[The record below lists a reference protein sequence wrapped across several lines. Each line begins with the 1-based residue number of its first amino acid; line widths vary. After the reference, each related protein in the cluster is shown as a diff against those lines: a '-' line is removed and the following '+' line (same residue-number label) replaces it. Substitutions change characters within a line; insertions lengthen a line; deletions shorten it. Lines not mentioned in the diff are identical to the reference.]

1 VSTKNFV
8 KIINFF
14 LLVIAGV
21 YFFDLY
27 KIHALT
33 PSINNKGAFCGDV
46 GIRKANVQETGEK
59 NVNQL
64 YGPANMNIIN
74 LEEQYKEV
82 GKVYYKQVDGS
93 WTDEKPLLTDPG
105 HYDISYFVKGN
116 QNHNDLGSPQGPK
129 HLIVDIDVD
138 KTSWGDNVL
147 SIPKAGITNY
157 KAPDGRFSAEVT
169 GNEVIWLHE
178 ESDGTGAWYGLD
190 NRSGV
195 FRTGSRF
202 WVKWLDPEDDK
213 EEWEKYAKM
222 LDKSFDDVWNLIDEG
237 KIWIFLTGVTDPDGN
252 EYGQLNTEVPYYI
265 QLGEDWDKEDVLA
278 MFVSDDKNEKI
289 DVTFVDVA
297 GSNSRFDNI
306 NFPVTKGEFARL
318 LLSHF
323 SPYVILDT
331 ATPSY
336 SSVALDESISK
347 SDRENDISYSKDHSY
362 SDYNGNQNEPSSKND
377 SQVYNYNGPVNNY
390 NAPVNNYY
398 YHYYYSKNPNNK
410 STSSSPGYYF
420 SGNLNDYKQF
430 SGDSSCNKDSSKN
443 KIGSKRSSL
452 VNTGES
458 SKFDFVIIT
467 LILSLMCIVMNVFYR
482 KKYLG

>member
-1 VSTKNFV
+1 MSNKNFV

-21 YFFDLY
+21 YFFDLD

-33 PSINNKGAFCGDV
+33 PTINNKGAFYGNVD
-46 GIRKANVQETGEK
+46 IRKADVQETDEN

-74 LEEQYKEV
+74 LEEHYKEV
-82 GKVYYKQVDGS
+82 GKVYYKQADGS
-93 WTDEKPLLTDPG
+93 WSDKKPLFTDPG
-105 HYDISYFVKGN
+105 HYEVYYYVKGDE
-116 QNHNDLGSPQGPK
+116 NHNDLGSPWEPK
-129 HLIVDIDVD
+129 LLIVDIDVD
-138 KTSWGDNVL
+138 KSSWGDKVFSNL
-147 SIPKAGITNY
+147 NSGITNY

-213 EEWEKYAKM
+213 EEWKKYAKM
-222 LDKSFDDVWNLIDEG
+222 LDKSFDDVWSLIDEG
-237 KIWIFLTGVTDPDGN
+237 RIWIFLTGVTDPDGN

-318 LLSHF
+318 LLRHF

-331 ATPSY
+331 ATPLY
-336 SSVALDESISK
+336 SSASVDISK
-347 SDRENDISYSKDHSY
+347 SD
-362 SDYNGNQNEPSSKND
+362 YNENQNESSSKNN

-458 SKFDFVIIT
+458 SEFDSVIIM
-467 LILSLMCIVMNVFYR
+467 LILSLMSIMMNIFYR
-482 KKYLG
+482 KKHLS